1 MAAAVR
7 NKQDLYSLLGVDYII
22 APLKVLQSLKE
33 TITSP
38 DEKYA
43 YMRRLSPQSAA
54 TYEFSK
60 EELVK
65 WDQRSLAA
73 AMGPASV
80 ELLTAGIDGYTK
92 QANQVEELFG
102 KIWPPPNV

>member
-1 MAAAVR
+1 MF
-7 NKQDLYSLLGVDYII
+7 DSFEELLNHIVLPLNCRVDYII

-60 EELVK
+60 EEVCFSPYLH
-65 WDQRSLAA
+65 SCCISS
-73 AMGPASV
+73 PC
-80 ELLTAGIDGYTK
+80 
-92 QANQVEELFG
+92 
-102 KIWPPPNV
+102 